1 MFIFCAEMDEI
12 PAPGSIFSVEESK
25 CSLRGVIAL
34 LPACMSL
41 SVLFGSPCVPNTDEE
56 MEGTTTAGP
65 CAGADEDDA
74 VLAMLPLFLSAAAAA
89 AAASVFVALLLPLP
103 LPAVAAAAAAATDV
117 VVGGDEEVEVGPT

>member
-74 VLAMLPLFLSAAAAA
+74 VLPLFLSA
-89 AAASVFVALLLPLP
+89 AAASVFVALMLPLLLPL
-103 LPAVAAAAAAATDV
+103 LAVAAVAVAADV
-117 VVGGDEEVEVGPT
+117 VFGGDEEVEVGPT

>member
-89 AAASVFVALLLPLP
+89 AASVFVALLLPLP